1 MEFNMRVF
9 EQTLPDFLS
18 ATVVTVKFG
27 IIAIVIAIFWGILI
41 GSINYRRPK
50 GFWRIT
56 SAYVC
61 FFRETP
67 LLVQI
72 YFLFYGLAHFIPVSP
87 SIIGVI
93 ALVLNDG
100 AFIAEIIRG
109 GLQSLDKGQQEA
121 ADSLGFSKIQALTL
135 FLIPQAVKKTQ
146 DSIMN
151 MVSII
156 IKDTSLLMWIT
167 ITELTYM
174 AHRVNS
180 KYYQPLTAY
189 LTAAAIYLILY
200 LIVQGIRIL
209 IDRRSKKNY
218 ELGRS

>member
-1 MEFNMRVF
+1 MSFEFTCFSNNITGF
-9 EQTLPDFLS
+9 SQCIPCNI
-18 ATVVTVKFG
+18 G
-27 IIAIVIAIFWGILI
+27 ICDHRYHYCNLMGHHYWICP
-41 GSINYRRPK
+41 NYRKVK
-50 GFWRIT
+50 GIWRVT

-72 YFLFYGLAHFIPVSP
+72 YFLFFGLNRLIPVNAGV
-87 SIIGVI
+87 IGVA

-100 AFIAEIIRG
+100 AFIAEIVRG
-109 GLQSLDKGQQEA
+109 GLQSISKGQSEA
-121 ADSLGFSKIQALTL
+121 AYSLGFSNLQTL
-135 FLIPQAVKKTQ
+135 VYFLIPQAVTKVQ
-146 DSIMN
+146 DSVMN
-151 MVSII
+151 MVAII

-189 LTAAAIYLILY
+189 LVAAAIYMIMFLA
-200 LIVQGIRIL
+200 VQGIKKL
-209 IDRRSKKNY
+209 MDRRSQNKY
-218 ELGRS
+218 ELN